1 MYTKYNIPQMPYNM
15 QRNYPYSNN
24 KDDRFIGGFVA
35 PFILGGITGSLLT
48 PRYNNYPVYYGPYPY
63 PQYQNYYPYYSQTTN
78 YY

>member
-1 MYTKYNIPQMPYNM
+1 MYNTKYNIPQIPYNM
-15 QRNYPYSNN
+15 QRNYYSNN
-24 KDDRFIGGFVA
+24 NDRFGGFVA

-48 PRYNNYPVYYGPYPY
+48 PRYNNYPVYYSPYPY